1 MITVYNLAKGQED
14 IFIINVNTGVEKIN
28 ILLDGGN
35 SGTRCIDRV
44 RKMNIGKIDYIILTH
59 IDQDHIKGLL
69 KLLKINEK
77 CKDAIIVYNKF
88 INGLISYSQAEDFEK
103 LIECREIIVSYKEYQ
118 NNSGNIIFLSVSQRM
133 KLQKKEERVYITF
146 LGPTKDKVEKLYE
159 YYKYY
164 KANNETEKSDNSKI
178 VNRSSI
184 MFILEY
190 KNFAILM
197 TGDGYISDII
207 LSVDKLFDKS
217 ITAYPVS
224 KLNLIKIPHH
234 GSKENNKKLG
244 ELLNKT
250 SCDTIIITNSDDGN
264 VKIDN
269 KIIETLKNKTV
280 YVSKNSNKYEGLDL
294 VEKYDIEIG

>member
-1 MITVYNLAKGQED
+1 MITVYNLAETQED
-14 IFIINVNTGVEKIN
+14 IFIININTIGDKIN

-35 SGTRCIDRV
+35 SGTRCLDRV
-44 RKMNIGKIDYIILTH
+44 RKMNIDKIDYIILTH

-88 INGLISYSQAEDFEK
+88 INGLISYDQAEDFEK
-103 LIECREIIVSYKEYQ
+103 LIEHREIIVSYKEYQ

-133 KLQKKEERVYITF
+133 KLQKKENIVYITF

-164 KANNETEKSDNSKI
+164 KVHDKTKKSDDSKI
-178 VNRSSI
+178 VNGSSI

-190 KNFAILM
+190 KSFAILM

-207 LSVDKLFDKS
+207 LSIDKLFDKN

-250 SCDTIIITNSDDGN
+250 NCDTFIITNSDNGN

-269 KIIETLKNKTV
+269 EIIETLKSKTV
-280 YVSKNSNKYEGLDL
+280 YVSENSNKYEGLDV
-294 VEKYDIEIG
+294 VERFDIEIS